1 LNTDQRWFT
10 IDGSKSDGLYLAAR
24 PGKHGFDNDI
34 AQELQAR
41 LKPLVRKTQPYS
53 KRIAL
58 RSIWVAVMSGE
69 NRVSGDVGG
78 RQGPATG
85 LQGAAGRPMLGR

>member
-10 IDGSKSDGLYLAAR
+10 IDGSKSDGLYLATR

-41 LKPLVRKTQPYS
+41 LKPLVRKTRPYS
-53 KRIAL
+53 KRIFLAKIEYRAKSAEGKVRHPVFKGL
-58 RSIWVAVMSGE
+58 R
-69 NRVSGDVGG
+69 D
-78 RQGPATG
+78 
-85 LQGAAGRPMLGR
+85 RPVLGR